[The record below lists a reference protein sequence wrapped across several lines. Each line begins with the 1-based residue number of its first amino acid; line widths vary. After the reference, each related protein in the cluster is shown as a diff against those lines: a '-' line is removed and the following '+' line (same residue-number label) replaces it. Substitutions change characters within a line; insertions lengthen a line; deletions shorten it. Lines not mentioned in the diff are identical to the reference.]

1 MSMMDNDNA
10 TRDEGTP
17 ILAHWKMREVL
28 KRYPHLLDTLIA
40 ISPRFAALRNPVV
53 RRVQGQLVT
62 VAQAARVA
70 GLEPA
75 ALVATLNRAAGFAP
89 IEFAPAVAA
98 APATV
103 AADQT
108 GTWPA
113 DAPVAEE
120 LDVRPY
126 QERGEEPLGAIMAAV
141 GRVPVGQTL
150 RLRNTFEPTPLY
162 DVLGKR
168 GFVARASVRGPED
181 WEILFLNTGRADR
194 VGAAPGPAPTA
205 RPAADTAPAPLAWQ
219 APAASLTIDVSE
231 LVPPEPLVKIM
242 EALEALPPGETL
254 LVHHVRRPIHLYP
267 RLDALGCRHETR
279 EIAPGR
285 IELLIAKPDA
295 TADAGRR

>member
-1 MSMMDNDNA
+1 MTVNGNTTDGSG
-10 TRDEGTP
+10 EP

-40 ISPRFAALRNPVV
+40 ISPRFAALRNPLV

-62 VAQAARVA
+62 VAQAAQVA
-70 GLEPA
+70 GIETA
-75 ALVATLNRAAGFAP
+75 AMVATLNRAAGFTPA
-89 IEFAPAVAA
+89 EFAPAVTAG
-98 APATV
+98 APAT
-103 AADQT
+103 ATT
-108 GTWPA
+108 GQPDTWPD

-120 LDVRPY
+120 LDARPY
-126 QERGEEPLGAIMAAV
+126 QARGEEPFSAIMAAV

-168 GFVARASVRGPED
+168 GFAARATERGPED
-181 WEILFLNTGRADR
+181 WEILFLNTGRANQAS
-194 VGAAPGPAPTA
+194 AAPAPAPTA
-205 RPAADTAPAPLAWQ
+205 SPPADTTATPLDWQ
-219 APAASLTIDVSE
+219 APAASVTIDVSE
-231 LVPPEPLVKIM
+231 LVPPEPLVKIL

-254 LVHHVRRPIHLYP
+254 IVHHVRRPIHLYP

-295 TADAGRR
+295 PADAGQR

>member
-1 MSMMDNDNA
+1 MMVNDNA
-10 TRDEGTP
+10 THDEGEP

-28 KRYPHLLDTLIA
+28 KRYPRLLDTLIA
-40 ISPRFAALRNPVV
+40 VSPRFAALRNPVV

-89 IEFAPAVAA
+89 AEFAPAVADA

-103 AADQT
+103 AADQP
-108 GTWPA
+108 GTWPE

-126 QERGEEPLGAIMAAV
+126 QARGEEPFGAIMAAV
-141 GRVPVGQTL
+141 GRVPVGQVL

-168 GFVARASVRGPED
+168 GFIARASERGPED

-194 VGAAPGPAPTA
+194 DGVAPGPVPTA
-205 RPAADTAPAPLAWQ
+205 IPVADTAPAPLDWP
-219 APAASLTIDVSE
+219 APAASVTIDVSE
-231 LVPPEPLVKIM
+231 LVPPEPLVKIL

-285 IELLIAKPDA
+285 IELLIAKPA
-295 TADAGRR
+295 APADAERR